1 MAEKLS
7 VDAENLSV
15 FGLVL
20 LVRHDR
26 FARERLSVNYLSLNE
41 SLCEKPKEKLDQVE
55 RENSSMNTW
64 TSIVGAYKMVH
75 VLLSQELAEIG
86 LTFPQYRV
94 IRALGR
100 AGAMPMN
107 KIGEH
112 MFVTPANITGLVD
125 RLEGR
130 GYVERKEVGIDRRV
144 VRIGLTRKGESSY
157 RRTSVQHSRL
167 IGKIMGV
174 LSRNELLNLTGQLQK
189 VKDAAIAERNS
200 LRNVDDTAQKS
211 R

>member
-1 MAEKLS
+1 M
-7 VDAENLSV
+7 
-15 FGLVL
+15 
-20 LVRHDR
+20 
-26 FARERLSVNYLSLNE
+26 
-41 SLCEKPKEKLDQVE
+41 E
-55 RENSSMNTW
+55 RENSSMNAW

-100 AGAMPMN
+100 SGAMPMN

-130 GYVERKEVGIDRRV
+130 GYVERKGVGTDRRV
-144 VRIGLTRKGESSY
+144 VRIGLTRKGKSSY
-157 RRTSVQHSRL
+157 QRTSVQHRRL
-167 IGKIMGV
+167 ISKIMGV
-174 LSRNELLNLTGQLQK
+174 LNKDELLNLTGQLQK
-189 VKDAAIAERNS
+189 VKETAIAERNT
-200 LRNVDDTAQKS
+200 LRSADDTAQKS